1 MADALSSDF
10 LQIMALAAPTP
21 HLVQTALGDTIWSRP
36 AESEN
41 SFVMK
46 GLKRV
51 RSLYGVDAESGLVSI
66 EPSSGAKDKDH
77 ECSAV
82 LRTAVGCTKTVSRF

>member
-1 MADALSSDF
+1 MDF

-21 HLVQTALGDTIWSRP
+21 HLVETALGDTIWSKL
-36 AESEN
+36 AVSEN

-46 GLKRV
+46 ELKRV

-66 EPSSGAKDKDH
+66 EPGSGAKDKDH
-77 ECSAV
+77 GWDPQTQKAADALFVKV
-82 LRTAVGCTKTVSRF
+82 LRP